1 MKEFLLGPKVGDCK
15 SSRLQPVMGLLS
27 MFKLQTFE
35 ASGDWSS
42 PLIAEYGPM
51 SSLIELVEEMELVV
65 KEVDL
70 KIKQRTSIPFKNILD
85 KDLYS

>member
-1 MKEFLLGPKVGDCK
+1 
-15 SSRLQPVMGLLS
+15 MGLLS
-27 MFKLQTFE
+27 IFKLQTFE

-70 KIKQRTSIPFKNILD
+70 KKN
-85 KDLYS
+85 KEF

>member
-1 MKEFLLGPKVGDCK
+1 
-15 SSRLQPVMGLLS
+15 MGLLS

-65 KEVDL
+65 KEDDL
-70 KIKQRTSIPFKNILD
+70 KKHTKIFNPFQKYIVLTYCE
-85 KDLYS
+85 KKLFL

>member
-1 MKEFLLGPKVGDCK
+1 
-15 SSRLQPVMGLLS
+15 MGLLS
-27 MFKLQTFE
+27 IFKLQTFE

-70 KIKQRTSIPFKNILD
+70 KIKQRISIPFKKYILD
-85 KDLYS
+85 SNNSCVSKFAYYYGNTGCRVFK

>member
-1 MKEFLLGPKVGDCK
+1 
-15 SSRLQPVMGLLS
+15 

-42 PLIAEYGPM
+42 PLIAEYGPI
-51 SSLIELVEEMELVV
+51 SSLVELVEEMEHVV

-70 KIKQRTSIPFKNILD
+70 KIKQRISIPFKNTLD
-85 KDLYS
+85 SNNSSVSKFAFYLRFSI

>member
-1 MKEFLLGPKVGDCK
+1 
-15 SSRLQPVMGLLS
+15 MGLLS

-51 SSLIELVEEMELVV
+51 SSLIEFVEEIELVV

-70 KIKQRTSIPFKNILD
+70 KKKRILIPFKNILD
-85 KDLYS
+85 SNSSSLSKFAYYSGFSI

>member
-1 MKEFLLGPKVGDCK
+1 
-15 SSRLQPVMGLLS
+15 MGLLS
-27 MFKLQTFE
+27 IFKLQTFE
-35 ASGDWSS
+35 ASGDLSS

-70 KIKQRTSIPFKNILD
+70 KIHKTKNLNPFQKYIR
-85 KDLYS
+85 

>member
-1 MKEFLLGPKVGDCK
+1 MKEFLLGPKVGDCR
-15 SSRLQPVMGLLS
+15 SSRLQPVMGLVS

-51 SSLIELVEEMELVV
+51 SSLIEFVEEMELVV

-70 KIKQRTSIPFKNILD
+70 KNKEFQSLSKI
-85 KDLYS
+85 Y

>member
-1 MKEFLLGPKVGDCK
+1 
-15 SSRLQPVMGLLS
+15 

-42 PLIAEYGPM
+42 PFIAEYGPM
-51 SSLIELVEEMELVV
+51 SSFIELVEEIELVV

-70 KIKQRTSIPFKNILD
+70 KKNKKIPFK
-85 KDLYS
+85 KYTT